1 MTASL
6 RYDKEVTLMTT
17 AKDIYYYLA
26 NECISGIIKRKADS
40 VASCMEG
47 IAVDMIMKGEY

>member
-1 MTASL
+1 M
-6 RYDKEVTLMTT
+6 KT

-26 NECISGIIKRKADS
+26 NECISGGIKRKADS
-40 VASCMEG
+40 VASCMER